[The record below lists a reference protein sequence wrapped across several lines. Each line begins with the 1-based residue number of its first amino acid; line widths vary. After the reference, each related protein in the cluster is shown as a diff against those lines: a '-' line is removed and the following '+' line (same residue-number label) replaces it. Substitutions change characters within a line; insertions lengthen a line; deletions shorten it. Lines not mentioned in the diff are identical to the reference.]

1 MVSPFKTG
9 GIFLF
14 IPNLINTISLS
25 KAKVGIFACILLK
38 KTGLLKLE
46 LPQSGA
52 NSLCIEP
59 SEATLHLSEC
69 IKGRGELVLTQSPC
83 SQLFC
88 V

>member
-1 MVSPFKTG
+1 MDRGSWWAAIHG
-9 GIFLF
+9 
-14 IPNLINTISLS
+14 

-46 LPQSGA
+46 LPQSGE

-69 IKGRGELVLTQSPC
+69 IKGEGN
-83 SQLFC
+83 
-88 V
+88 